1 MSGLHS
7 RREQGNQVL
16 AIPHNASLS
25 NGMMFP

>member
-1 MSGLHS
+1 M
-7 RREQGNQVL
+7 L